1 MLRFRLAT
9 AATLLFGAQLL
20 AQPAMVDTAAR
31 RKAMEK
37 LAFLVGDWGGEA
49 TAMVAGG
56 QQLKM
61 WQVEWVRPKL
71 KGQILAVEGMGRRLL
86 AGGPADTLFNAWATI
101 EWTPE
106 KGYMMK
112 STTMDGRSGE
122 FPLTVSDSGF
132 VWGIDIPSG
141 GKVRYTMR
149 LTPAGEWS
157 ENGQYTR
164 DGTTWYPVMDM
175 RLKRTTSP
183 TRP

>member
-1 MLRFRLAT
+1 MTAKLLIASVLFASQLA
-9 AATLLFGAQLL
+9 
-20 AQPAMVDTAAR
+20 AQPVMVDTAAR
-31 RKAMEK
+31 RKAMDK

-49 TAMVAGG
+49 TAFTQAG
-56 QQLKM
+56 QMKL
-61 WQVEWVRPKL
+61 WQSEWIRPKL

-86 AGGPADTLFNAWATI
+86 ASGPADTLFNAWATI
-101 EWTPE
+101 EWTAE

-112 STTMDGRSGE
+112 SVTLDGRSGE

-132 VWGIDIPSG
+132 VWGIDLPQG

-149 LTPAGEWS
+149 LSPSGEWM

-164 DGTTWYPVMDM
+164 DGSTWYPVMDM

-183 TRP
+183 ARP